1 LLTATTG
8 VATIAAVATSTAT
21 TPALAWTFVEFF
33 TAAPATASAATTLIL
48 TLRTSAA
55 HFGLL
60 AAGHHAHAAALL
72 LGVRR
77 TGAIARGERDFEFI
91 QFVPLGIGPITVGD
105 GQQLLHALAW

>member
-33 TAAPATASAATTLIL
+33 TATPATASAATTLIL

-60 AAGHHAHAAALL
+60 AAAHHAHASALL
-72 LGVRR
+72 GIRR
-77 TGAIARGERDFEFI
+77 AGAIARSERDLEFI
-91 QFVPLGIGPITVGD
+91 EFVPLGIRTIAIGD
-105 GQQLLHALAW
+105 SQQLLHALAR

>member
-8 VATIAAVATSTAT
+8 VATIAAVATSPA
-21 TPALAWTFVEFF
+21 PALARAFVEFF